1 MCPSPSTNECHR
13 YYIRKNLPWS
23 HRYFALCSHGLTHWS
38 IVYYYNYLLKY
49 LFFCLIC
56 ELLKSN
62 DNVLSHLLSSVQ
74 FSRSVVSD
82 SLWPHEPQHARPPC
96 PSPTPGVYPN
106 SCPSSQWCHPT
117 ISSVVPFSSCPQF
130 CSWGSQGKNTEVV
143 CHSLLQW
150 TTFGQT
156 SPPWPVCL
164 GWPHTAW
171 LSFIELD
178 KVMVD
183 VIRLASFLWL
193 WFQCVCPLTPS
204 RNTYHLTW
212 VSLAL
217 DKGYLFMAAPPD
229 LKLGVAPLGPSAPV
243 QLLLLGRGV
252 ASLGCPSQSLLQW
265 SMQRNWGKQQNG
277 KD

>member
-117 ISSVVPFSSCPQF
+117 ISSSVVPFSSCPQF

-193 WFQCVCPLTPS
+193 WFQSLCLLMPS
-204 RNTYHLTW
+204 RKAYHLTW
-212 VSLAL
+212 VSLTL
-217 DKGYLFMAAPPD
+217 DVGYLFTAAPAKHSCWSFFYLTT
-229 LKLGVAPLGPSAPV
+229 LKV
-243 QLLLLGRGV
+243 
-252 ASLGCPSQSLLQW
+252 
-265 SMQRNWGKQQNG
+265 
-277 KD
+277 